1 MSIGWICYI
10 LFTLI
15 STIVLVYY
23 MYKEEEY
30 VTLKDAFVATI
41 VNLTVVVP
49 IAIAIGML
57 LSESENIVLFGKK

>member
-10 LFTLI
+10 LFTLV
-15 STIVLVYY
+15 STIILVYY

-30 VTLKDAFVATI
+30 VTLKDTFVATI
-41 VNLTVVVP
+41 ISLTVVVP
-49 IAIAIGML
+49 IAIVIGML